1 MADNIF
7 FEITDRCNQ
16 LCSHCCKTWRND
28 SGYTMDKDLLDKI
41 ISLPKKLLTISGGEP
56 GLVPD
61 KVKYIIDNVTSQ
73 LQINTNL
80 TLWTD
85 EMFNLFRQK
94 NIMLSISVVSLNRET
109 YRKITHT
116 DLVDRLKANLNKVS
130 KDSKITIIVNEYNL
144 LELENMVDQLIV
156 QGFHNFVIQPAIP
169 NNAKF
174 NAELFNKEMDA
185 VYNVYSK
192 HRNVDI
198 SLMSMFNPAPKLPIN
213 HLCDAG
219 NNRLVILSNGD
230 VVPCACMKPHILGN
244 IMRNDWSDIEKRGI
258 AYYNSFHGN
267 KQYLC
272 KGFLDIPNIDK
283 QISSLNF
290 GASLDD
296 KISVAYVPKCFSNI
310 QTVLQYVGF
319 HNKRYLDL
327 GAGIGMLYEFL
338 PSNVE
343 YKGIDLLPQ
352 QNKLIEIAD
361 IREAINNIPIS
372 YYDCIVASGI
382 FRFVQDKYEFLNIL
396 RSILKLKPKKFI
408 CLQNFYGIARK
419 DVLTIEDI
427 LFVKN
432 EYNITWINDRK
443 YSYFLDSIIKNKGFY
458 LKRRE

>member
-1 MADNIF
+1 MVDNIF

-28 SGYTMDKDLLDKI
+28 SGYTMNKDLLNKI

-56 GLVPD
+56 SLVPD
-61 KVKYIIDNVTSQ
+61 EVKYVIDNETSQ

-80 TLWTD
+80 TLWTE
-85 EMFNLFRQK
+85 EMLNLFKQK
-94 NIMLSISVVSLNRET
+94 NIMLSISVVSLNKET
-109 YRKITHT
+109 YMKITHT
-116 DLVDRLKANLNKVS
+116 DLVDRLKTNLNKVS

-144 LELENMVDQLIV
+144 LELDNMVNQLIV

-169 NNAKF
+169 NDTKF
-174 NAELFNKEMDA
+174 NADLFNKEMDA
-185 VYNVYSK
+185 VYKVYSK

-219 NNRLVILSNGD
+219 CNRLVVLSNGD
-230 VVPCACMKPHILGN
+230 VVPCACMKPYVLGN
-244 IMRNDWSDIEKRGI
+244 IMCDSLSYIEKRGI
-258 AYYNSFHGN
+258 DYHNSFHDN
-267 KQYLC
+267 KKYLC
-272 KGFLDIPNIDK
+272 KGFLDTPDIDT

-296 KISVAYVPKCFSNI
+296 KFSIAYVPKCFSNI
-310 QTVLQYVGF
+310 RTVLQYAGF
-319 HNKRYLDL
+319 DNKRYLDL

-352 QNKLIEIAD
+352 QNKLIEVND
-361 IREAINNIPIS
+361 IREAVKNIPVG

-396 RSILKLKPKKFI
+396 RAILKLKPKKFI

-419 DVLTIEDI
+419 DILLIEDI
-427 LFVKN
+427 LFVKD
-432 EYNITWINDRK
+432 EYDIIWIDDRK